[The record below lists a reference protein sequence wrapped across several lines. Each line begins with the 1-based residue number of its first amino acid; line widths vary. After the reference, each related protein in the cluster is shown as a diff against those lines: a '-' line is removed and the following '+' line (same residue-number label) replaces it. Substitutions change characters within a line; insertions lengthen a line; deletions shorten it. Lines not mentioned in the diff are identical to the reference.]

1 MLVGVT
7 GAAMAWSTFMHAGA
21 TVSLGGRCHTEVFGM
36 LLIDGHC
43 QWSQRRRYDCRVNCV
58 YVYLNICM
66 VYVYVYIYKHNI
78 NYIFT
83 QICTGLQDWPP
94 CKYEGKQACLRD
106 LERLDLFPPASKF
119 CTEGATKL
127 SAGSHVDVDLGFR
140 VSVDVGLGFRVS

>member
-66 VYVYVYIYKHNI
+66 VYVYVYIYI
-78 NYIFT
+78 NTILITSSHKYAQVFR
-83 QICTGLQDWPP
+83 TG
-94 CKYEGKQACLRD
+94 RH
-106 LERLDLFPPASKF
+106 ASMKGSKPVSE
-119 CTEGATKL
+119 TSKGWTSSRRRRS
-127 SAGSHVDVDLGFR
+127 SAPKAPRSYQLG
-140 VSVDVGLGFRVS
+140 VMLMLI